1 MRSGLTTRPIKT
13 PAKSCS
19 MPLCAHASLPSDSQI
34 NRQPKLVE
42 RPVSHS
48 EQSGVPKINRQLSC
62 PESAAVRRSN
72 GSGTPS
78 TRSRAL
84 IATRHSSLATAFLIA
99 TASRIEIVVS
109 HSFQRRKHF
118 LIATRKRVSID
129 ASSGH
134 LETSAFSPFTNHHS
148 QITPFASCIPSP
160 SHRKLL
166 P

>member
-48 EQSGVPKINRQLSC
+48 ELSAVPKINRQLSC

-84 IATRHSSLATAFLIA
+84 IATRHSSLGKAFLIE
-99 TASRIEIVVS
+99 TAAQIKIVVP
-109 HSFQRRKHF
+109 HSFQRKKHF
-118 LIATRKRVSID
+118 LIATRKRVSIE

-134 LETSAFSPFTNHHS
+134 LQTSAFSQLPNHHS
-148 QITPFASCIPSP
+148 A
-160 SHRKLL
+160 L
-166 P
+166 